1 MFTHR
6 TRIIL
11 IINKSVLFHLMTK
24 LVKMMSKII
33 QGEMMHLRGRSKIKN
48 NHVLEKELL

>member
-1 MFTHR
+1 
-6 TRIIL
+6 
-11 IINKSVLFHLMTK
+11 MTK

-33 QGEMMHLRGRSKIKN
+33 QGELCIYVDDLRLKN